1 MFLRW
6 SFNKIMQIL
15 HVIISFSHR
24 RVYMHSSLPLDY
36 VSVFANV
43 DTLSLLSKLYVP
55 LTGAMSNVSRINRPM
70 KLREMRVS

>member
-1 MFLRW
+1 
-6 SFNKIMQIL
+6 
-15 HVIISFSHR
+15 
-24 RVYMHSSLPLDY
+24 MHSSLPLDY